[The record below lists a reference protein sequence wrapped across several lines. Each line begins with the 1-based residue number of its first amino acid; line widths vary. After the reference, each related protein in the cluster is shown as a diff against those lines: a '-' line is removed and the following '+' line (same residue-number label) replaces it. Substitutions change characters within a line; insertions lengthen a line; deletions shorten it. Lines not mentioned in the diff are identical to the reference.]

1 MGDWVQGEWMD
12 RYIAE
17 GQMVEY
23 MDEWMGRW
31 MLEWVGGQMEVC
43 VDAWVDEQ
51 MDIQTN
57 GAWGQMS
64 PIA

>member
-1 MGDWVQGEWMD
+1 
-12 RYIAE
+12 
-17 GQMVEY
+17 
-23 MDEWMGRW
+23 MGRW
-31 MLEWVGGQMEVC
+31 MLEWVDGQMEVC

-57 GAWGQMS
+57 DAWSQMS